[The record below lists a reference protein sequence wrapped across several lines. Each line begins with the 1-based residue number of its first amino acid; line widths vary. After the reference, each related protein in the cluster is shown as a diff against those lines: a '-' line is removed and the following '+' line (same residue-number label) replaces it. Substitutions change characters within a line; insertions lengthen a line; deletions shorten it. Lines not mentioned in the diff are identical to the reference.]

1 MWRLW
6 RIRLLVLSC
15 DELATNLGCAPALAR
30 RSDGIGSIT
39 VDDGGL
45 QKGPRWLNL
54 SLFYHQ
60 EPGANDRK
68 ERHD

>member
-15 DELATNLGCAPALAR
+15 DELATNLGCAPALAP

-45 QKGPRWLNL
+45 QKGPQWFNL
-54 SLFYHQ
+54 SLF
-60 EPGANDRK
+60 
-68 ERHD
+68 